1 MKLIVERHTKKV
13 QGCVIIG
20 NGAAE
25 VINLA
30 ALAIQSGVTS
40 RDLERLFVVHPSV
53 SVILQR
59 CARKFR

>member
-1 MKLIVERHTKKV
+1 VQGRTQKV

-30 ALAIQSGVTS
+30 ALAIQSGVTA
-40 RDLERLFVVHPSV
+40 RELNRLFLGLGGSSTLRQKV
-53 SVILQR
+53 
-59 CARKFR
+59 